1 MVGGITTADTG
12 PFNMAGMFLLI
23 TTKQAADTIR
33 PLRTW
38 ITIYPAA

>member
-23 TTKQAADTIR
+23 TIEQPADTIR
-33 PLRTW
+33 PLLTW
-38 ITIYPAA
+38 IIIYPAD